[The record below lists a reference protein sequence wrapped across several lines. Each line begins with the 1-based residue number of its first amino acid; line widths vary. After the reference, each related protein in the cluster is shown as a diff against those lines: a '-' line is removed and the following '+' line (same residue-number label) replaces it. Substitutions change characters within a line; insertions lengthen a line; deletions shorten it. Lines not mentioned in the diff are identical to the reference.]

1 MHTHLPPGPAEGEG
15 LLLNDVK
22 MLKMELARL
31 IEDSAKAAEQLQ
43 MARADADR
51 AQQKRRKMEEQL
63 NRTVNEKLM
72 LEDKLKAQKKAAKD
86 WKMKLDETTY
96 RMVPKQYKVSA
107 FQHKRLEER
116 EN

>member
-15 LLLNDVK
+15 LLLNDMK
-22 MLKMELARL
+22 MLRMELARL

-43 MARADADR
+43 MARADADQ
-51 AQQKRRKMEEQL
+51 AQQERREMEEQL
-63 NRTVNEKLM
+63 NRTLNEKLM
-72 LEDKLKAQKKAAKD
+72 LEDKLKDQEKAAKD

-96 RMVPKQYKVSA
+96 RMGAKQYKVGA
-107 FQHKRLEER
+107 FQHERLEER